1 MSATNWEQL
10 RFCSSACR
18 KQSRR
23 AIHGT
28 LEHTIIDLLELRA
41 PSATICPSEA
51 ARIATPEQWQ
61 QHMEDTRRAARR
73 LAHRGVVTIT
83 QKGRAV
89 DPTKFRG
96 PIRIARGPSWHER
109 FKPHAS

>member
-18 KQSRR
+18 QQSRR
-23 AIHGT
+23 VVHRT
-28 LEHTIIDLLELRA
+28 LERTIIALLSQRTA
-41 PSATICPSEA
+41 SSTICPSEA

-61 QHMEDTRRAARR
+61 RHMEDARRAARR
-73 LAHRGVVTIT
+73 LAHRGIVSIT

-89 DPTKFRG
+89 DPTEFRG
-96 PIRIARGPSWHER
+96 PIRIARGPAWQER
-109 FKPHAS
+109 FTPHES